1 MKAPLLIQFDEHGT
15 HTVHAFANRAAY
27 LDHLKTEEARAEANG
42 LKMTGFAVRG
52 PRKADL
58 YVIHPAGQA
67 APMPSRKTLNA
78 ILKQYKEDAR

>member
-1 MKAPLLIQFDEHGT
+1 MKAPLLIQIENGA
-15 HTVHAFANRAAY
+15 HTVRDFANRGAY